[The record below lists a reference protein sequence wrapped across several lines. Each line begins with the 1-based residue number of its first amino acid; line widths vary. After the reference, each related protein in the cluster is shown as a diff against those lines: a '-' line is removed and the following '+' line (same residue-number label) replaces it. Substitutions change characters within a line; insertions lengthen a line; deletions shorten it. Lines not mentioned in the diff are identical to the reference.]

1 MRFVIPELLVA
12 GALLCTT
19 AVTGL
24 AQERE
29 FRSPKSPTPDE
40 QPLVPD
46 QPSGATVDP
55 DAGQA
60 ESPLSSKLNRSGG
73 VLQPPPTGDRGAMPP
88 PNVGEDHMP
97 VIPPP
102 ASSDGSQHVQ
112 PK

>member
-24 AQERE
+24 AQEGE
-29 FRSPKSPTPDE
+29 FRNPKSPTPDE

-46 QPSGATVDP
+46 QPSGATVGP
-55 DAGQA
+55 NAGQA
-60 ESPLSSKLNRSGG
+60 ESLSNKLNRSGG

-88 PNVGEDHMP
+88 PNVGEDQMP

-102 ASSDGSQHVQ
+102 ASPDGNRHVQ

>member
-12 GALLCTT
+12 GTLLCAT

-24 AQERE
+24 AQERD
-29 FRSPKSPTPDE
+29 FRSPKSSTPNE

-46 QPSGATVDP
+46 QPSGATVGP

-60 ESPLSSKLNRSGG
+60 ESLSNKLNRSGG

-97 VIPPP
+97 VIPPL
-102 ASSDGSQHVQ
+102 ASPDGGQHVR

>member
-102 ASSDGSQHVQ
+102 ASPDGSQHVQ